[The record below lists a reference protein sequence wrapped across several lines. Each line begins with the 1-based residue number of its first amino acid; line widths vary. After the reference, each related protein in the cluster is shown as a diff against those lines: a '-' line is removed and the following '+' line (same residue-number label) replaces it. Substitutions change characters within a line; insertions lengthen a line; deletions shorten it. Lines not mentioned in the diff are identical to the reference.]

1 VRSEKACASLIE
13 GLVRALH
20 AAREFRPQ
28 DYLSLRSS
36 VSAIGWIRRDLAV
49 LLRSWPKIFEISEE
63 NIRLRPVTEAELSA
77 ALAEVAQALARDG
90 AIRGWRGETYAVR
103 DEAGGEALFHIERAA
118 MRFFGLTSS
127 AAHLNGCVFRNEN
140 PIIWIARRAATKSI
154 DPGML
159 DNLVAGGVASGQDAW
174 QALLRECGE
183 EAGIPVALA
192 EKARP
197 AGVLRV
203 CRAVPEGLHSE
214 ILHIHDLALPADF
227 APRNTDGEVSEFLS
241 LDAQALC
248 ERIAR
253 GEMTIEAGLV
263 AADFAIRHGLV
274 NDGDGNIG
282 AAIEACRGP
291 TLP

>member
-1 VRSEKACASLIE
+1 MQISD
-13 GLVRALH
+13 GLSTRLR
-20 AAREFRPQ
+20 AARDFRPQ
-28 DYLSLRSS
+28 GFIPLQWGADR
-36 VSAIGWIRRDLAV
+36 IGWIRRDQA
-49 LLRSWPKIFEISEE
+49 S
-63 NIRLRPVTEAELSA
+63 RLRTWPDIFLFSSEKIQLRQAGEPALSA
-77 ALAEVAQALARDG
+77 SLAEVAQALARDG
-90 AIRGWRGETYAVR
+90 AVRGWRGETYAVR
-103 DEAGGEALFHIERAA
+103 ANPGGEALFHIERAA
-118 MRFFGLTSS
+118 MRFFGLISS
-127 AAHLNGCVFRNEN
+127 AAHLNGFFLQNEN
-140 PIIWIARRAATKSI
+140 PIIWIARRSATKSI

-183 EAGIPVALA
+183 EAGIPVVLA